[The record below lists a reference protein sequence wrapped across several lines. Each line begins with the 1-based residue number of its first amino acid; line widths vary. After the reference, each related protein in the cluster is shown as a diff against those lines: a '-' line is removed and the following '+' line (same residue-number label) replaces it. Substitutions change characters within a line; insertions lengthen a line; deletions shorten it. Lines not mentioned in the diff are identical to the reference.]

1 MLNEIKNIWLSLQW
15 DTKKIMMKLLKGE
28 TGAIGTTRAH
38 DELNLAAGKENL
50 GACWATEKVTCVT
63 EIPENPPLL
72 PNFAVFW
79 NVSSRQKLASN
90 LISKMSPTLQ
100 HATVA
105 SLVWQLLPLSLQA
118 DLLLIAIW
126 QIYSE

>member
-1 MLNEIKNIWLSLQW
+1 M
-15 DTKKIMMKLLKGE
+15 
-28 TGAIGTTRAH
+28 GAIGTTRAH
-38 DELNLAAGKENL
+38 DELNLAAVEENP
-50 GACWATEKVTCVT
+50 GVRWATEKVTCVT

-100 HATVA
+100 HANA
-105 SLVWQLLPLSLQA
+105 ALLVWQLLPLSLQV
-118 DLLLIAIW
+118 DLLLITIC